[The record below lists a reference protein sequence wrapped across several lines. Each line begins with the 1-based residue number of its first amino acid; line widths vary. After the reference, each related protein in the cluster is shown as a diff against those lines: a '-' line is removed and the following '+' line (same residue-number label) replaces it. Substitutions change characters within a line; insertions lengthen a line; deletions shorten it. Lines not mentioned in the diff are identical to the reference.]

1 MTPNTRNKSPEINQG
16 IPAMRGKSYK
26 GVVFFFA
33 ALLLLLSAI
42 QNCARA
48 CPPQCPPCYYWNG
61 QHCIYGCNPDRCET
75 CKQGECQ
82 STCDSENCQRCN
94 GSGSCES
101 TCDPNQCEQC
111 DGEGNC
117 ESSCDPNQCEV
128 CDGQG
133 NCESTCDPDQCEECD
148 GQGNCEVCGGD
159 PDKVCCEGSCE
170 PICEQTGYDA
180 ICSSDNDKSCRACV
194 GIGGNCSNYDARV
207 YSNQTIYNCTGGCPG
222 ECDEEYPSPP
232 CYDEYY
238 CNNWIHYT
246 FAECS
251 AMGPTGPR
259 PLECYDAGMPWG
271 CTRCQQGDY
280 RRTLYNLSMICY

>member
-48 CPPQCPPCYYWNG
+48 CPPHCPPCYYWNG

-148 GQGNCEVCGGD
+148 GQGNCVSTCNPDQCCDNGTCVDKCTNTGQCDYGELPSGPYPNCELLADPQTGRCGIIENAICGHVFTIAQSD
-159 PDKVCCEGSCE
+159 AECADCE
-170 PICEQTGYDA
+170 PGCDKERISACIEITEYRCTEHIYGVWFICLCDPKESYT
-180 ICSSDNDKSCRACV
+180 S
-194 GIGGNCSNYDARV
+194 GNHY
-207 YSNQTIYNCTGGCPG
+207 
-222 ECDEEYPSPP
+222 ECAD
-232 CYDEYY
+232 
-238 CNNWIHYT
+238 
-246 FAECS
+246 
-251 AMGPTGPR
+251 
-259 PLECYDAGMPWG
+259 
-271 CTRCQQGDY
+271 
-280 RRTLYNLSMICY
+280 